1 MEKQN
6 TGFIQQTANDYDMP
20 YSIVKMI
27 YDKYYPEQFYERL
40 EMYIKDRA
48 NN

>member
-6 TGFIQQTANDYDMP
+6 AGFIQQTANDYDVA
-20 YSIVKMI
+20 YSIAEMI
-27 YDKYYPEQFYERL
+27 YNKYYPTQFYERL